1 MSLIMFQSVG
11 ERLNA
16 FLSYFM
22 KKIKSNS
29 SIFKF
34 KSKNVSNFDLII
46 VEFVLTLL
54 LVFSASYIFHIYEGW
69 GYFDCIYYSFITLTT
84 IGKFIFLKLIKFDV

>member
-16 FLSYFM
+16 FLSYCM

-29 SIFKF
+29 VIYKF
-34 KSKNVSNFDLII
+34 KNKNVSNFDLII

-54 LVFSASYIFHIYEGW
+54 LVFTASYIFHIYEGW
-69 GYFDCIYYSFITLTT
+69 SYLNCIYYSFITLTT
-84 IGKFIFLKLIKFDV
+84 IGKFYEMVFLGY